1 MLQRLERVASQVR
14 AASWTEDIR
23 RTVESM
29 KRGRRLSNAIS
40 TRKSVVT
47 APRRFSKV
55 QRNEPCPCGSGRK
68 YKDCCFNKG
77 EAFLRKLE
85 RQRYKEQQKADGTP
99 WYVRWLT

>member
-1 MLQRLERVASQVR
+1 M
-14 AASWTEDIR
+14 
-23 RTVESM
+23 
-29 KRGRRLSNAIS
+29 
-40 TRKSVVT
+40 
-47 APRRFSKV
+47 

-85 RQRYKEQQKADGTP
+85 RQRFKEQQKADGTP